1 MSCYGCACGH
11 CLYNAEL
18 EAWYFT
24 PGELQNVED
33 ICYCCDECRRY
44 DGDYTKK
51 SQWRPECE
59 KRKLPRKY
67 IEVQERA
74 EARRKRREDRRAEA
88 VRATFTVIK
97 GGAGRNQ
104 SSEE

>member
-1 MSCYGCACGH
+1 M
-11 CLYNAEL
+11 LYNAEL

-24 PGELQNVED
+24 PGELQNVDD
-33 ICYCCDECRRY
+33 ICYCCDECKHY

-74 EARRKRREDRRAEA
+74 EACRKRREDRRAEA

>member
-1 MSCYGCACGH
+1 MSCYGCACDH

-18 EAWYFT
+18 EAWYMT
-24 PGELQNVED
+24 PGEVQNAED
-33 ICYCCDECRRY
+33 ICFCCDECKHY

-74 EARRKRREDRRAEA
+74 EACRKRREDRRAEA

-97 GGAGRNQ
+97 GGAGRSQ

>member
-1 MSCYGCACGH
+1 MSCYGCACDH

-33 ICYCCDECRRY
+33 ICYCCDECKHY

-74 EARRKRREDRRAEA
+74 EACRKRREDRRAEA

-104 SSEE
+104 SS